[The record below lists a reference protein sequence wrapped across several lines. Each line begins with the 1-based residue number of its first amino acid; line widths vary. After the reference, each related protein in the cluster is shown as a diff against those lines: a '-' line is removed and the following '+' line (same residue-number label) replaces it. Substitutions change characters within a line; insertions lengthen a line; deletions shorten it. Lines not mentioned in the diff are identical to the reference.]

1 MLEPGMSRDVDPA
14 WFQPQK
20 NQNDYTQGF
29 FKGRDYERKRIIAI
43 LKDWDLNLRW
53 DWADIYRMIDEGM
66 EYRQLTMS
74 PALLDD
80 YKVRAAQIEREKLH
94 DAVKAYFDSI
104 APAHDAEGGHAHAA
118 IESAVMGLLKGRDN

>member
-80 YKVRAAQIEREKLH
+80 YKTRAAQIEREKLF
-94 DAVKAYFDSI
+94 DAVKGYFDSI
-104 APAHDAEGGHAHAA
+104 APAHDADKNLAHST
-118 IESAVMGLLKGRDN
+118 IERAVLGLLAGNDA

>member
-53 DWADIYRMIDEGM
+53 DWVDIYRMIDEGM

-80 YKVRAAQIEREKLH
+80 YKVRAAQIEREKLF
-94 DAVKAYFDSI
+94 DAVKGYFDSI
-104 APAHDAEGGHAHAA
+104 APAHDADKNLAHST
-118 IESAVMGLLKGRDN
+118 IERAVLGLLAGNDA

>member
-53 DWADIYRMIDEGM
+53 DWVDIYRMIDEGM

-80 YKVRAAQIEREKLH
+80 YKTRAAQIEREKLF
-94 DAVKAYFDSI
+94 DAVKGYFDSI
-104 APAHDAEGGHAHAA
+104 APAHDADKNLAHST
-118 IESAVMGLLKGRDN
+118 IERAVLGLLAGNDA